1 MNGIN
6 NMTVFPESYWFEG
19 GEPSERYAQFAK
31 FVRVLKPTGEIQTGE
46 IQTGEIQTGEIQGGM
61 IVVKKGANGPDS
73 DIPMLFWD
81 YHGNGHYPGG
91 NGIIGNKALKTDRWI
106 DRRPGRGAQRTTYQ
120 LSKGVKLVHFWH
132 H

>member
-1 MNGIN
+1 
-6 NMTVFPESYWFEG
+6 MTELPESYEFKG
-19 GEPSERYAQFAK
+19 GTQSDRYAQFAE
-31 FVRVLKPTGEIQTGE
+31 FVRVLKEPTGEIQTGE
-46 IQTGEIQTGEIQGGM
+46 IQPGEIQGGM

-91 NGIIGNKALKTDRWI
+91 NGIIGNQALMKKRWI
-106 DRRPGRGAQRTTYQ
+106 DQRAGRGAVRTTYQ
-120 LSKGVKLVHFWH
+120 LPKGVELVHFWH